1 VFAMPLIEFILK
13 AAKDGEKNLVF
24 KFLIIVS
31 DTLCSPSN
39 KPDVE
44 QDFLEHLLKIVYVF
58 A

>member
-1 VFAMPLIEFILK
+1 MPLIEFILK

>member
-1 VFAMPLIEFILK
+1 VLAMPLIEFSLK
-13 AAKDGEKNLVF
+13 AAEDGEKNLVF

-31 DTLCSPSN
+31 KTLCSPSD

-44 QDFLEHLLKIVYVF
+44 QDFLEHLLNIVNVF

>member
-1 VFAMPLIEFILK
+1 MPLIEFSLK
-13 AAKDGEKNLVF
+13 AAEDGEKNLVF

-31 DTLCSPSN
+31 KTLCSPSD

-44 QDFLEHLLKIVYVF
+44 QDFLEHLLNIVNVF